1 MQCTVC
7 QAENPPTA
15 VSCTKCSTPLP
26 WNDPSL
32 GTTLSGGTLPPG
44 ATPGS
49 ADAWSIAVTSPSGIP
64 GAAGEPLVGTLLAER
79 YEILEMLGQG
89 GMGAVYK
96 ARDTELERLV
106 ALKLIRP
113 DLASN
118 PEILRRFK
126 QELILAREVTHR
138 NVIRI
143 FDLGQA
149 KGIKFITMEFVEGRD
164 LRAVLRERKK
174 IPLNETVQIIA
185 QVCRALESA
194 HAAGVVHRDLKPQNI
209 MLDRKDRVY
218 VMDFGIAHSLET
230 PGMTQTGAL
239 MGTPEYMSP
248 EQAKGMKVDARS
260 DLFSCGIIFYEMLT
274 SISPYQADTAIA
286 TLLKRTQE
294 RPRPPAD
301 VDPAIPKAI
310 SDAVMKCLEIN
321 RDDRYSSAREI
332 LEDLGQEMPTS
343 IRTMAPTLSPAVA
356 APMPADVPLFQ
367 RHRIWIVGGAAGL
380 LLALIGVASYTIRG
394 RILRGPA
401 APHAPVTVLVADF
414 SNQTGDPIFDGTLEP
429 MFNVAL
435 EGASFVNAFNRGNA
449 RKLAQGLPHPSDKL
463 DEQSARLVAV
473 GQSMSAVVIGE
484 LNRRGEKYG
493 ISATA
498 LDAVSG
504 NVIAKTEVT
513 AGNKDEV
520 LLTIPRLA
528 APIRQA
534 LGDTTPE
541 SVQLDAARGPFT
553 AASLEA
559 VHQYGLAMD
568 QQFAGKFGD
577 ALQSF
582 SKAVELDPNF
592 GRAYAGMAAAY
603 GNLGQRQDSE
613 KYIKLA
619 MEHVDRMTERER
631 YRIRGQYYFRTGN
644 WQNCVAE
651 YSEYLKQYP
660 SDNVGQDLLAICF
673 ANLHNMPRAMEEA
686 QRAVQIAPKDLMARM
701 NFSLYACYSGDF
713 QTCEREGREA
723 QRLNPLL
730 EECYLVLAYA
740 QLGQDQLPQAAEVYQ
755 KLQKVS
761 ERGASLAAFGLANL
775 ALYDG
780 RYRQALQILEKSA
793 AADVAAKKTDRAA
806 DDFAMLAN
814 AELLRGDK
822 QAALAAAE
830 KALANSQSPKIR
842 FLAARTFVEAG
853 ETAKAQKL
861 AATLSSDLLADPQA
875 YAKLIEGEA
884 ALKQQH
890 PQQALQLLTEAKNL
904 ADSWIVHFDLG
915 LVYLEAGAFA
925 EADSEFDRCLKRR
938 GEALEF
944 FDDDMPTYSYLP
956 EVYYYQGRVREGLKS
971 TGFADSY
978 RTYLSIRGQAG
989 EDPLLPEIRRKLG
1002 Q

>member
-1 MQCTVC
+1 
-7 QAENPPTA
+7 
-15 VSCTKCSTPLP
+15 
-26 WNDPSL
+26 
-32 GTTLSGGTLPPG
+32 
-44 ATPGS
+44 
-49 ADAWSIAVTSPSGIP
+49 
-64 GAAGEPLVGTLLAER
+64 
-79 YEILEMLGQG
+79 
-89 GMGAVYK
+89 
-96 ARDTELERLV
+96 
-106 ALKLIRP
+106 
-113 DLASN
+113 
-118 PEILRRFK
+118 
-126 QELILAREVTHR
+126 
-138 NVIRI
+138 
-143 FDLGQA
+143 
-149 KGIKFITMEFVEGRD
+149 
-164 LRAVLRERKK
+164 
-174 IPLNETVQIIA
+174 
-185 QVCRALESA
+185 
-194 HAAGVVHRDLKPQNI
+194 
-209 MLDRKDRVY
+209 
-218 VMDFGIAHSLET
+218 
-230 PGMTQTGAL
+230 
-239 MGTPEYMSP
+239 
-248 EQAKGMKVDARS
+248 
-260 DLFSCGIIFYEMLT
+260 
-274 SISPYQADTAIA
+274 
-286 TLLKRTQE
+286 
-294 RPRPPAD
+294 
-301 VDPAIPKAI
+301 
-310 SDAVMKCLEIN
+310 
-321 RDDRYSSAREI
+321 
-332 LEDLGQEMPTS
+332 
-343 IRTMAPTLSPAVA
+343 
-356 APMPADVPLFQ
+356 
-367 RHRIWIVGGAAGL
+367 
-380 LLALIGVASYTIRG
+380 
-394 RILRGPA
+394 
-401 APHAPVTVLVADF
+401 
-414 SNQTGDPIFDGTLEP
+414 
-429 MFNVAL
+429 
-435 EGASFVNAFNRGNA
+435 
-449 RKLAQGLPHPSDKL
+449 
-463 DEQSARLVAV
+463 
-473 GQSMSAVVIGE
+473 
-484 LNRRGEKYG
+484 
-493 ISATA
+493 
-498 LDAVSG
+498 
-504 NVIAKTEVT
+504 
-513 AGNKDEV
+513 
-520 LLTIPRLA
+520 
-528 APIRQA
+528 
-534 LGDTTPE
+534 
-541 SVQLDAARGPFT
+541 
-553 AASLEA
+553 
-559 VHQYGLAMD
+559 
-568 QQFAGKFGD
+568 
-577 ALQSF
+577 
-582 SKAVELDPNF
+582 
-592 GRAYAGMAAAY
+592 
-603 GNLGQRQDSE
+603 
-613 KYIKLA
+613 
-619 MEHVDRMTERER
+619 
-631 YRIRGQYYFRTGN
+631 
-644 WQNCVAE
+644 
-651 YSEYLKQYP
+651 
-660 SDNVGQDLLAICF
+660 
-673 ANLHNMPRAMEEA
+673 MEEA